1 MLVKKASH
9 NVELFQP
16 SITLTKEGDALS
28 KIGDKV
34 DYTITLANTSSA
46 DTPDLVCT
54 ISDPKV
60 GVNEPVT
67 LASGASKVVN
77 VDDFEIPA
85 DAADPFPNEATA
97 TCASA
102 GLPERARRRRPA
114 QRRAVPAQRGRREGL
129 RRLHQGGDTLA
140 CTITITN
147 TSPTTRPT

>member
-1 MLVKKASH
+1 MTLASGASKVVNVDDFEIPADAADPFPNEATATCSPQGFPNVLVKKASH

-60 GVNEPVT
+60 
-67 LASGASKVVN
+67 A
-77 VDDFEIPA
+77 
-85 DAADPFPNEATA
+85 
-97 TCASA
+97 
-102 GLPERARRRRPA
+102 
-114 QRRAVPAQRGRREGL
+114 
-129 RRLHQGGDTLA
+129 
-140 CTITITN
+140 
-147 TSPTTRPT
+147 

>member
-1 MLVKKASH
+1 MIYNRTSNLLGDEVTDSASH
-9 NVELFQP
+9 SVELFQP

-28 KIGDKV
+28 KIGRSTTPSPRD
-34 DYTITLANTSSA
+34 IGSA

-54 ISDPKV
+54 INDPKV

-97 TCASA
+97 TCS
-102 GLPERARRRRPA
+102 P
-114 QRRAVPAQRGRREGL
+114 
-129 RRLHQGGDTLA
+129 QGFQNVLVKKA
-140 CTITITN
+140 CT
-147 TSPTTRPT
+147 TSSCSSRRSR